1 MKKTKKF
8 KVKFIDV
15 IEAKSEEEAY
25 DNVRDF
31 CAKIYNSGDVTAF
44 EFEEVVEDG
53 NGHEIKL
60 PVKKLQLCG
69 KHEDPKNYVPFPD
82 EEV

>member
-1 MKKTKKF
+1 MKKF

-15 IEAKSEEEAY
+15 IEAESEEEAY

-31 CAKIYNSGDVTAF
+31 CAEIYNSGDVTAF

-60 PVKKLQLCG
+60 PVKKFQLCG
-69 KHEDPKNYVPFPD
+69 KHEDPKDYVPFPD
-82 EEV
+82 EVD